1 MKVICTNCGTDFDS
15 GNKNKFE
22 CSHCGQ
28 FYNLKEKPDTYDV
41 KMLNGVLVEKISF
54 NELKNG
60 LKTGKYLKYD
70 YISGGSLPWMKIT
83 NSDFEDFVPDSTTV
97 KGGKGALKSWIVLFV
112 FSFIVNMVLLFFLYL
127 QKVKIDD
134 LISG

>member
-22 CSHCGQ
+22 CPHCGQ
-28 FYNLKEKPDTYDV
+28 FYNVKEKPDTYDV
-41 KMLNGVLVEKISF
+41 KLLNGVLVEKISF
-54 NELKNG
+54 NEIKNG
-60 LKTGKYLKYD
+60 LRNGKYLKYD
-70 YISGGSLPWMKIT
+70 YISGDNLPWMKII
-83 NSDFEDFVPDSTTV
+83 NSDFQEFFPNSSAAS
-97 KGGKGALKSWIVLFV
+97 GSRGASKSWVVLFV
-112 FSFIVNMVLLFFLYL
+112 FSFIVNLVLLFFLYL